1 MKCEGKRPGN
11 TSTWNRRTL
20 RTQKSKVKFTA
31 CFHSRGSD
39 KKTGTETYFA
49 SKFVA
54 RHTSVFTSIR
64 PGHLPWKS
72 HDAPILVKG
81 KKWQVH
87 LMVRLVINPVDEF
100 ASTMENLST
109 LLCICRLPC
118 RATRST
124 ITRCYY
130 HPGQFWLWDT
140 KIVSSFLR
148 MEPCTF
154 TLRQIMEMG
163 WSPKALHTKVASCFT
178 IAVRLWEPTYHECC
192 QVVLEVW
199 STKVAEYLEVD
210 RDLDIKEDGFAHF
223 TNSVL
228 YLAP

>member
-20 RTQKSKVKFTA
+20 RTQKAKVKFTA

-54 RHTSVFTSIR
+54 RHTSVFTSIS

-72 HDAPILVKG
+72 QGAPIFSG
-81 KKWQVH
+81 DYKWQVH

-109 LLCICRLPC
+109 LLWICRLPC

-130 HPGQFWLWDT
+130 HLGLFWLWAT
-140 KIVSSFLR
+140 NTLSSFLR
-148 MEPCTF
+148 MEPCT
-154 TLRQIMEMG
+154 
-163 WSPKALHTKVASCFT
+163 V
-178 IAVRLWEPTYHECC
+178 
-192 QVVLEVW
+192 
-199 STKVAEYLEVD
+199 
-210 RDLDIKEDGFAHF
+210 
-223 TNSVL
+223 
-228 YLAP
+228 YLAPDNGDGLVAKGVAHQGGVLLHDRRPIVRTHLPRVLSSCSRCLIN

>member
-1 MKCEGKRPGN
+1 MKCEGKRLGN

-20 RTQKSKVKFTA
+20 QTQKGKVKFIG
-31 CFHSRGSD
+31 CFRSRGSD
-39 KKTGTETYFA
+39 EKDWDRNLLCFQICCSPHKCIH
-49 SKFVA
+49 V
-54 RHTSVFTSIR
+54 H
-64 PGHLPWKS
+64 PPWSPPLKITRCS
-72 HDAPILVKG
+72 NYSEEYE
-81 KKWQVH
+81 WQVH

-100 ASTMENLST
+100 ASTMENLSA
-109 LLCICRLPC
+109 LLWICRLPC

-178 IAVRLWEPTYHECC
+178 IAVRL
-192 QVVLEVW
+192 
-199 STKVAEYLEVD
+199 
-210 RDLDIKEDGFAHF
+210 
-223 TNSVL
+223 
-228 YLAP
+228 

>member
-1 MKCEGKRPGN
+1 M
-11 TSTWNRRTL
+11 
-20 RTQKSKVKFTA
+20 
-31 CFHSRGSD
+31 
-39 KKTGTETYFA
+39 KKTGKETYFA

-72 HDAPILVKG
+72 QGAPILVKG

-100 ASTMENLST
+100 ASTIENLSA
-109 LLCICRLPC
+109 LLWICRLPC

-130 HPGQFWLWDT
+130 HPGQFWLGVT
-140 KIVSSFLR
+140 NTLSSFLR
-148 MEPCTF
+148 MEPCTVY
-154 TLRQIMEMG
+154 LAPDDGDGLVAKGVAHQG
-163 WSPKALHTKVASCFT
+163 GVLLHDRRPIVRTHLPRVLSSCSGGL
-178 IAVRLWEPTYHECC
+178 V
-192 QVVLEVW
+192 
-199 STKVAEYLEVD
+199 KYLEVD